1 MARDDYGAI
10 NVISDEER
18 EILGI
23 GGSKRPDDE
32 EEEKLFETIGKAA
45 DKIGETQVG
54 KKIGTI
60 ITVLML
66 AVLSGGANMTIL
78 HDFFNGEEE
87 IGPVGGC
94 LEENATN
101 YNPKATFDD
110 GSCNFVVIVYGC
122 TDPEAVNYDPQATHD
137 NGRCNILN
145 QNGTGENNET
155 QTNETVYGCMDIDAN
170 NYNDRA
176 TEDDGSCEYEHEENH
191 CNHTDMYAWNG
202 LSHGNVSRPSNN
214 SVDFY
219 MDFDTDCDDE
229 DEPLPIMVY
238 YDLIHVMVEEDE
250 NGNKSISY
258 DNYVYTQVFFNV
270 SGWFE
275 DEHWFE
281 YDELF
286 DVPLEENFNDIY
298 EGYWFYYT
306 SYYADYNGDGDYYG
320 YEDNEGN
327 YIDEYGGYST
337 NWGAGDIEDIGWVL
351 DV

>member
-10 NVISDEER
+10 NVISEEER

-23 GGSKRPDDE
+23 GGSKKPE

-60 ITVLML
+60 ITVVLL
-66 AVLSGGANMTIL
+66 ALLSGGANMSII
-78 HDFFNGEEE
+78 HDFMNGDDE
-87 IGPVGGC
+87 GPIGGC
-94 LEENATN
+94 LESNATN
-101 YNPKATFDD
+101 YNPKATYDD

-145 QNGTGENNET
+145 QNGTGNNET
-155 QTNETVYGCMDIDAN
+155 QTNETVYGCMDIEAN

-176 TEDDGSCEYEHEENH
+176 TEDDGSCDYENEENH
-191 CNHTDMYAWNG
+191 CNHTDMYAYNG
-202 LSHGNVSRPSNN
+202 LSHGNVSRPSDH
-214 SVDFY
+214 SLDFY
-219 MDFDTDCDDE
+219 MDFDTNCDDE
-229 DEPLPIMVY
+229 EEPLPIMVY
-238 YDLIHVMVEEDE
+238 YDLVHVMIEEDE
-250 NGNKSISY
+250 NGNKSFSY
-258 DNYVYTQVFFNV
+258 DNYIYTQVFFNI
-270 SGWFE
+270 SGWFA

-286 DVPLEENFNDIY
+286 DEPLEENFNDIH

-320 YEDNEGN
+320 YEDGED
-327 YIDEYGGYST
+327 YIEEYVGYST
-337 NWGAGDIEDIGWVL
+337 NWGNGEIEEMGWRLEV
-351 DV
+351 